1 MRLIM
6 NKRADLEEPEVT
18 LAYREMTEGVKR
30 ISDFVKS
37 LDRTILCKKENEEY
51 EVAVS
56 DIFYIESVDKK
67 SFVYCEKEVFQC
79 SYRLYELEEMLAA
92 SGYVRVSKSTLLN
105 IEKLKGVKTLANSR
119 LEAML
124 ANGESLCVTRK
135 YLKEIKEALLR
146 RNIR

>member
-1 MRLIM
+1 M
-6 NKRADLEEPEVT
+6 D
-18 LAYREMTEGVKR
+18 
-30 ISDFVKS
+30 SQ
-37 LDRTILCKKENEEY
+37 KKEEY

-79 SYRLYELEEMLAA
+79 SYHLYELEEMLAM

-124 ANGESLCVTRK
+124 ANGESACASTW
-135 YLKEIKEALLR
+135 YA
-146 RNIR
+146 

>member
-30 ISDFVKS
+30 VSDFVKS
-37 LDRTILCKKENEEY
+37 LDRSILCKRENEEH

-92 SGYVRVSKSTLLN
+92 SGYVRVSKATLLN

-124 ANGESLCVTRK
+124 ANGESVCVTRK
-135 YLKEIKEALLR
+135 YLKEIKEVLIR
-146 RNIR
+146 RNTR